1 MNDGEWQ
8 PAPRR
13 RVARLLL
20 GLVVFAV
27 AVVWAVRYALEQQ
40 HTGPGIDLTNWP
52 LSVGVAVSLFGVML
66 INGLILRDL
75 VAHFG
80 VRLHTRAWLGL
91 TLVGSLLN
99 MVSPVRGGAA
109 LRAMYLKRVHGVP
122 LSEVTTVLV
131 GSTVCGLAVSAA
143 LGAIAIAALGV
154 PGGAYGTIALLS
166 SFLVAAILSVLL
178 WASPPSLAG
187 ASPILARLTRVA
199 AGWRSLG
206 ERRGLLL
213 RLYVWSGLAA
223 VLHAAAFLLAFRL
236 ASFEGAWLVPV
247 ASSAF
252 ARIGTLLAIT
262 PAGLGIFEAFGVVSA
277 RIVGAETG
285 AALLGVLAV
294 RVLGTA
300 VTVAGGLV
308 MLPMLLR
315 DGSGK
320 TSRESLSTR
329 NSRS

>member
-1 MNDGEWQ
+1 MNDREWQ

-13 RVARLLL
+13 RIARLLF
-20 GLVVFAV
+20 GLVVFAM
-27 AVVWAVRYALEQQ
+27 AVVLAVRYAMEQQ
-40 HTGPGIDLTNWP
+40 DAIPSIDVANWP
-52 LSVGVAVSLFGVML
+52 LSVGVAASLFGVMV
-66 INGLILRDL
+66 INGLVLRDL

-122 LSEVTTVLV
+122 LSEVATVLV
-131 GSTVCGLAVSAA
+131 GSTVCSLAVSAA

-154 PGGAYGTIALLS
+154 PGGAYGMIALLS
-166 SFLVAAILSVLL
+166 SFLLAATLSVLL
-178 WASPPSLAG
+178 WASPPRSAG
-187 ASPILARLTRVA
+187 ANPILARFTRVA

-213 RLYVWSGLAA
+213 RLYVWSGLGAI
-223 VLHAAAFLLAFRL
+223 LHAIAFLFAFRL

-294 RVLGTA
+294 RVVGTV
-300 VTVAGGLV
+300 VTVAGGLI
-308 MLPMLLR
+308 MLPVLLR
-315 DGSGK
+315 DGSST
-320 TSRESLSTR
+320 TSQESLSTR
-329 NSRS
+329 NPRS